1 MRRRP
6 LVAGV
11 LTLALLLASG
21 YLLWQVPSAELDPT
35 PTAEPLTPA
44 AASAPEVA
52 VPRRESPEP
61 AAVAAATAPDAPTS
75 SDANPDEDPL
85 LRLPVAPGE
94 ALLLLEWCAGFTLPD
109 QSSQMEQ
116 EWQWLGNEAAALERA
131 SHAQARAWAVEH
143 CGPWTLDRAGDRAK
157 ALRERLL
164 ERARASAELQDR
176 LRALA
181 SDSALGEPDAA
192 RIAEA
197 RRLLEQSLLAGK
209 PELLRDVGRAL
220 ERSRMAMPDQLGP
233 YAGGGASTLF
243 TLLACDLGMP
253 CGEHSEMLRL
263 NCWLRGRCGYSDYE
277 TMAFDALH
285 GARERELIEQH
296 RAELLRRIRA
306 GDVVG
311 LFDPM
316 PLPPPKP

>member
-6 LVAGV
+6 LVAAV
-11 LTLALLLASG
+11 LALALLLASG
-21 YLLWQVPSAELDPT
+21 YLHWQVPSAELDPT
-35 PTAEPLTPA
+35 PTAEPL
-44 AASAPEVA
+44 AASAPDDA
-52 VPRRESPEP
+52 NPPRESPEP
-61 AAVAAATAPDAPTS
+61 AAVAAATAPEAPTS
-75 SDANPDEDPL
+75 PDANSDEDPL

-94 ALLLLEWCAGFTLPD
+94 ALLLLEWCSGFTLPD

-116 EWQWLGNEAAALERA
+116 EWQWLGGEAAALERA
-131 SHAQARAWAVEH
+131 THAAARAWAIEH
-143 CGPWTLDRAGDRAK
+143 CGPWTLDRGSDRAK

-164 ERARASAELQDR
+164 ERARASADLQDR

-181 SDSALGEPDAA
+181 NDSALDEPDAA
-192 RIAEA
+192 LVVEA
-197 RRLLEQSLLAGK
+197 RRLLEQALLAGK

-263 NCWLRGRCGYSDYE
+263 NCWLVGRCGYPDYE
-277 TMAFDALH
+277 TMAFDAFH
-285 GARERELIEQH
+285 GSRGRELIQAH

-306 GDVVG
+306 GEVIG
-311 LFDPM
+311 LFDPL
-316 PLPPPKP
+316 PLPGKP